1 MSAVAEAALGI
12 ALLSIMD
19 ATIKGLSA
27 RYPVVEI
34 AFARYAFGTLVIG
47 LVLWRLRPGW
57 PTREAVRT
65 NGVRALLVVVTAL
78 TFFHGLSALPLA
90 EALALSFLSPIF
102 IALFAALALRE
113 PLRPPVIAALA
124 VGLVGVG
131 IVVQG
136 QARAGADEA
145 RSFLGVAAVLV
156 SALTYALSMVLLR
169 ARARRDPVVTI
180 VAIQNVGPA
189 LMLGAPTVAIW
200 RTPGGVDLALLALA
214 GVLGVAGH
222 LVLSRAYA
230 RAEAARLAVMEYTAM
245 IWAVAIGYVFFAEV
259 PTPATLAGAG
269 LILCGA
275 LIASRRGAPPA
286 PSPARAP
293 RSGRGVPPGG
303 PPPPARGT
311 P

>member
-1 MSAVAEAALGI
+1 MSPSPPAARATAVAEAALGI

-27 RYPVVEI
+27 RYAVVEI

-47 LVLWRLRPGW
+47 LVLWRVRPGW

-65 NGVRALLVVVTAL
+65 NGVRALLVVATAL
-78 TFFHGLSALPLA
+78 TFFYGLSALPLA

-102 IALFAALALRE
+102 IALFAALTLRE
-113 PLRPPVIAALA
+113 PLRPPVIAALV

-136 QARAGADEA
+136 QARGAGEA
-145 RSFLGVAAVLV
+145 RSLLGAAAVLV

-189 LMLGAPTVAIW
+189 LMLGPPTALAWQAPTV
-200 RTPGGVDLALLALA
+200 PDLALLALA
-214 GVLGVAGH
+214 GFLGVAGH

-230 RAEAARLAVMEYTAM
+230 AAEAARLAVMEYTAM
-245 IWAVAIGYVFFAEV
+245 IWAVGIGYAVFGEV
-259 PTPATLAGAG
+259 PTPATLGGAA
-269 LILCGA
+269 LILGGA
-275 LIASRRGAPPA
+275 LIASRR
-286 PSPARAP
+286 
-293 RSGRGVPPGG
+293 
-303 PPPPARGT
+303 
-311 P
+311 